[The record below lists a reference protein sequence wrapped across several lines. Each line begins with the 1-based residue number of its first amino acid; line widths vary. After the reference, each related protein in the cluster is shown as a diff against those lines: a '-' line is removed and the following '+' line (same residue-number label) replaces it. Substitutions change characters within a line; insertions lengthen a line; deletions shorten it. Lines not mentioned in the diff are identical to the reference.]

1 MSSSVRRA
9 APLVLPAVGQHTA
22 TVIFIHGLGDSG
34 AGWADA
40 VEHMK
45 ARRKRLGE
53 VKFILPNAPVIPIT
67 MNGGFP
73 MPGWFDIKALGYEID
88 SLGGK
93 SVNEDG
99 PGILQSQQYVHSLI
113 KEEMDAGI
121 PSERIVLGGFSQGGA
136 MSIFSGLT
144 SSVKIGGIV
153 GLSSWL
159 LLHQSFTTH
168 VPDGNPNNSTPI
180 LMGHGDSDP
189 LVRYPLAKDSEDAL
203 KKMDYNVTFKTY
215 RGMEHSA
222 CVEELNDV
230 EDFLAS
236 RLPPQKS

>member
-1 MSSSVRRA
+1 
-9 APLVLPAVGQHTA
+9 
-22 TVIFIHGLGDSG
+22 
-34 AGWADA
+34 
-40 VEHMK
+40 
-45 ARRKRLGE
+45 
-53 VKFILPNAPVIPIT
+53 
-67 MNGGFP
+67 
-73 MPGWFDIKALGYEID
+73 
-88 SLGGK
+88 
-93 SVNEDG
+93 VNEDG

-215 RGMEHSA
+215 RS
-222 CVEELNDV
+222 VDV
-230 EDFLAS
+230 YWSEAQRVSLTSFMQRNGALSVRRGIKRRGRFPRISSTTPEVLMRAPCSQTRVS
-236 RLPPQKS
+236 RQTKMDRNSGGSD